1 MEKGKLKRKIEL
13 NDMAARAE
21 ICRSLGISKPL
32 LSLALSFKRDSVA
45 AQQARAMALERGGV
59 LMEEKP
65 MSRTVRILNAKGE
78 TERVIEEKF

>member
-45 AQQARAMALERGGV
+45 AQQARAMAL
-59 LMEEKP
+59 
-65 MSRTVRILNAKGE
+65 
-78 TERVIEEKF
+78 